1 MIHHFSKHTT
11 VNMYIQTLDRQ
22 YYGRIF
28 QNLGVLSV
36 KILKFKKRIRKDA
49 TE

>member
-1 MIHHFSKHTT
+1 MINPFSIHTT
-11 VNMYIQTLDRQ
+11 VKMYIQTLDRQ

-36 KILKFKKRIRKDA
+36 KILKLKKKDA